1 MLKNHCTLRIL
12 KKMGKID
19 RQKVWE
25 KYNGRCAYCGKEI
38 ALKDMQVDHIKP
50 KRHGG
55 DDSLDNLNPS
65 CRLCNHYKR
74 AESINNFRNW
84 KLNGIIDRLRNN
96 YIFKVAERFGMV
108 EVKNWDK
115 KFYFERNENNKD

>member
-1 MLKNHCTLRIL
+1 MSKNHCILRIL
-12 KKMGKID
+12 KKMSKID

-50 KRHGG
+50 KRCGG
-55 DDSLDNLNPS
+55 DDCIDNLNPS

-74 AESINNFRNW
+74 ADSVNNFRNW
-84 KLNGIIDRLRNN
+84 KLNGIVDRLRKN
-96 YIFKVAERFGMV
+96 YIFKVAERYGMV

-115 KFYFERNENNKD
+115 KFYFENYENNKD